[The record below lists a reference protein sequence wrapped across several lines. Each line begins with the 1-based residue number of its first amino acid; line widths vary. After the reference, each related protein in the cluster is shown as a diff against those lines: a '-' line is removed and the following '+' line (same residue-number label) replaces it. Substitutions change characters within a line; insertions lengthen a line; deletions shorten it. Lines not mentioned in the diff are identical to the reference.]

1 MTDTLKND
9 DGSSSYSVP
18 ETKQRTSGPEMS
30 EAIPFLA
37 RPKVLTKEL
46 AGDFGFDP
54 LHLAKD
60 RDTLWYY
67 REIEIKHARLAM
79 LVGNSKTFEEGVFN
93 FLNGISFPHQ
103 HINLHS
109 CIYLY

>member
-1 MTDTLKND
+1 MASSLAINSYYSSSSSIRSTGLKTSMGMSDSLKND
-9 DGSSSYSVP
+9 NDLSSST
-18 ETKQRTSGPEMS
+18 TKQRTSSPEMS

-79 LVGNSKTFEEGVFN
+79 LVSKN
-93 FLNGISFPHQ
+93 A
-103 HINLHS
+103 
-109 CIYLY
+109 